1 MHSHHHHPSPKF
13 IFVAV
18 HSLSLVQLF
27 ATLWTAAHQAS
38 LSFTISQSLLK
49 LMSIESVIP
58 SNHLILRHPLLLLR
72 SVFPSIRVS
81 SSESTLC
88 IRWPKYWSLSFNIS
102 PSSYKTTLT
111 PHASPIASGTHPSAF
126 CLHEL
131 QLAFPCKRSP
141 SSFSLAHAFENLF

>member
-1 MHSHHHHPSPKF
+1 MMVSGRTAPQSVQFSSSVMSDSLQPHRLQHTRPPCPSPTPGACSNSCPFK
-13 IFVAV
+13 
-18 HSLSLVQLF
+18 
-27 ATLWTAAHQAS
+27 
-38 LSFTISQSLLK
+38 
-49 LMSIESVIP
+49 SVMP

-141 SSFSLAHAFENLF
+141 SSFSLAHALK